1 MTAVER
7 TMLKAQIALL
17 RSQSPTKGSGL
28 QYTETDWRQA
38 LTRVSDRLS
47 RQAYRRQAR

>member
-17 RSQSPTKGSGL
+17 RSRSPTKGSGL
-28 QYTETDWRQA
+28 QYIETDWRQA
-38 LTRVSDRLS
+38 LTRISDRLTCLPS
-47 RQAYRRQAR
+47 RR